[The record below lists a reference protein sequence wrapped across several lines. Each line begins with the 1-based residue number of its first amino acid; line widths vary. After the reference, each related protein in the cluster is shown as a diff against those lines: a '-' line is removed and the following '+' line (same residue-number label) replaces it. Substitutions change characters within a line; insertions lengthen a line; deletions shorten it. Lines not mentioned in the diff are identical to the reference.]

1 MELADILRCPKTGNK
16 LRFYDEDSI
25 VRVENSDVT
34 YPIIDGIVDFCP
46 QAQDTI
52 SASYDAIA
60 SRYDTLVTICPN
72 MLVKVYNRIVWGS
85 SDDVTYVNTV
95 LSHLPSQ
102 FDGILLDVPV
112 GTGLFTH
119 SLYAGFPD
127 ATIIAIDYSM
137 GMLQQARMCFQ
148 KNGLSNIHLFRAD
161 VANLP
166 VGDAAV
172 DILLSMNGL
181 HVFADKQS
189 AIAEMRRVT
198 RRGGTLIAC
207 GYVEGV
213 RRLSDWFVKHFG
225 MRKGFFTPPFFH
237 VDDIASNFEGFVMRR
252 QGNVK
257 SFAYLEAVR
266 NGKDKVNA

>member
-1 MELADILRCPKTGNK
+1 M
-16 LRFYDEDSI
+16 
-25 VRVENSDVT
+25 
-34 YPIIDGIVDFCP
+34 
-46 QAQDTI
+46 
-52 SASYDAIA
+52 
-60 SRYDTLVTICPN
+60 
-72 MLVKVYNRIVWGS
+72 
-85 SDDVTYVNTV
+85 
-95 LSHLPSQ
+95 PSQ

-137 GMLQQARMCFQ
+137 GMLQQAKSRFQ
-148 KNGLSNIHLFRAD
+148 QSGLSSVCLLRAD

-166 VGDAAV
+166 VGDATV

-181 HVFADKQS
+181 HAFADKRR

-225 MRKGFFTPPFFH
+225 VRKSFFTPPFFH

-266 NGKDKVNA
+266 NGKDRLNT

>member
-16 LRFYDEDSI
+16 LRFHDDGSI
-25 VRVENSDVT
+25 VYVEHSDVT

-52 SASYDAIA
+52 SAAYDAIA
-60 SRYDTLVTICPN
+60 SRYDTLVKICPN
-72 MLVKVYNRIVWGS
+72 IFIKVYNRIVWGF
-85 SDDVTYVNTV
+85 SDDLTYVNTV

-112 GTGLFTH
+112 GTGLLTC

-137 GMLQQARMCFQ
+137 GMLQQAKSRFQ
-148 KNGLSNIHLFRAD
+148 QSGLNNVCLLRAD

-166 VGDAAV
+166 IRDAVV

-181 HVFADKQS
+181 HAFADKRR

-198 RRGGTLIAC
+198 RKKGVLIAC

-213 RRLSDWFVKHFG
+213 RGLSDWFVRYFG
-225 MRKGFFTPPFFH
+225 VRKGFFTPPFLH
-237 VDDIASNFEGFVMRR
+237 VDDIASQLDGFAMRR

-257 SFAYLEAVR
+257 SLAYFKAVR
-266 NGKDKVNA
+266 N